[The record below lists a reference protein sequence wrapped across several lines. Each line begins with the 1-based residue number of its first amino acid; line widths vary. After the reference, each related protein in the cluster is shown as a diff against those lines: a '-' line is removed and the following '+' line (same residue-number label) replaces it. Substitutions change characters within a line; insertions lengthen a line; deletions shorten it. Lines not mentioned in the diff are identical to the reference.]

1 MTLTHGNVEIPSIST
16 QLNVHVTEN
25 KCLRKY
31 SDFLLFSEY
40 SVQSFNSR
48 RKKIIFFELCN
59 IQNEEM
65 IHLFVNAGVDRWRN
79 HLIEFYRSELFRS
92 NAIYCARSFASCF
105 AKKSCLHF
113 KWLFVSCVRRLNY
126 IFIQF
131 TDGLLK
137 YK

>member
-1 MTLTHGNVEIPSIST
+1 MTSMTLIHGNVEIPSIST

-65 IHLFVNAGVDRWRN
+65 IHLFVNAGVDR
-79 HLIEFYRSELFRS
+79 
-92 NAIYCARSFASCF
+92 
-105 AKKSCLHF
+105 
-113 KWLFVSCVRRLNY
+113 
-126 IFIQF
+126 
-131 TDGLLK
+131 
-137 YK
+137 